1 MLRQKRILIRIVI
14 FISLLLPVFGF
25 AEVVFAQ
32 QAEDTGQ
39 DDMFEMD
46 IEELMEIEVETV
58 TTASK
63 TAQKTTEA
71 PSSVTVITADEI
83 RLYGHRTLADILR
96 SVRGFYTSYDRSYEH
111 VGVRGFSLPGDT
123 NTRILILVD
132 GFRMNENVKGHG
144 GIGNEFLLDT
154 DLIDRVEIVRG
165 PGSALYG
172 SNAVFGVINVITK
185 KGKDF
190 DGFEFSGDL
199 FTEKFSRFESQRGR
213 ITYGTEFDS
222 GLDWIISTSI
232 FSRKGR
238 MMYYPHFNERAL
250 WFAEDP
256 CAVMEPGQ
264 IWPPTGR
271 TPNDDEFSQKF
282 FTKLTLDEFTLE
294 AGFSRRKKE
303 IPTAPLGAV
312 FEPEYH
318 HYKFDTQAFI
328 GLTYQHEFSDTSSIL
343 GRLSYNAYNFRRKA
357 QFWSPQWWEYDTF
370 GYVTNPEVFDR
381 KGTWWNGELQY
392 THQPIENH
400 TLTWG
405 VEFQYNGRQDM
416 DIDRRWDDPVYV
428 IPGDEDSGVD
438 HYDSGVA
445 QYLNVQKNSRWLGFY
460 VQDEWTISDTLAL
473 NAGVR
478 YDDIQ
483 GALAR
488 DTINPRFAL
497 IHNWSDTTT
506 AKWLYGTSFRAPT
519 VQEVYYENPEQE
531 EEFYSADSRGGLET
545 ETIETYEF
553 VLEHYFKPNIRG
565 SLSIFHYKLHD
576 FINLY
581 SNTAGPPGSLRWT
594 NWGMAQATGME
605 LGLEGK
611 SQSGIWGRASYSIT
625 DATYGAPTWNT
636 YPVWDDEEEEWY
648 DETDGVTTHH
658 DARMSNSPLHLA
670 KLNVIVPVVKDKL
683 FAGFEAQYSSRR
695 KTLAEEKTNNYLVS
709 NLTFTWVDAM
719 KNMDLS
725 FGIYNVFNSKYFHPA
740 WGDNELDSVEQ
751 NGRSFLFNMRYRF

>member
-1 MLRQKRILIRIVI
+1 MVI
-14 FISLLLPVFGF
+14 FASLLLPVFGF
-25 AEVVFAQ
+25 AEIVFAQ
-32 QAEDTGQ
+32 QAEDTGPE
-39 DDMFEMD
+39 DMFEMD
-46 IEELMEIEVETV
+46 IEQLMEIEVEMV

-63 TAQKTTEA
+63 TTQKITEA

-96 SVRGFYTSYDRSYEH
+96 SVKGFYTSYDRSYEH

-123 NTRILILVD
+123 NTRVLILVD

-144 GIGNEFLLDT
+144 GIGHEFLLNT

-185 KGKDF
+185 KGKDY
-190 DGFEFSGDL
+190 DGFEFSGDM
-199 FTEKFSRFESQRGR
+199 FTEKFSRFEAQRGR
-213 ITYGTEFDS
+213 ITYGKEFNN
-222 GLDWIISTSI
+222 GLDWVISGSL
-232 FSRKGR
+232 SNRDGR
-238 MMYYPHFNERAL
+238 MMYYPHFNERAVEM
-250 WFAEDP
+250 AADP
-256 CAVMEPGQ
+256 CFVMEPGQ
-264 IWPPTGR
+264 IWPPDGY
-271 TPNDDEFSQKF
+271 TPNDDESFHKF

-294 AGFSRRKKE
+294 AGFSRRKKQ

-312 FEPEYH
+312 FEPEYQ

-343 GRLSYNAYNFRRKA
+343 GRLSYNAYNHRRKVHY
-357 QFWSPQWWEYDTF
+357 FSEQWWEYDQF
-370 GYVTNPEVFDR
+370 GYVTNPEIFDR
-381 KGTWWNGELQY
+381 RGTWWNGEVQY

-400 TLTWG
+400 QLTWG

-416 DIDRRWDDPVYV
+416 DLDRRWDEAIEAPDPCDPCEV
-428 IPGDEDSGVD
+428 IITGFDSTVE
-438 HYDSGVA
+438 
-445 QYLNVQKNSRWLGFY
+445 QFLNVRKNSRWLGFY
-460 VQDEWTISDTLAL
+460 VQDEWTMSDTWAL

-497 IHNWSDTTT
+497 INQWSETTT

-519 VQEVYYENPEQE
+519 VQEVYYQNE
-531 EEFYSADSRGGLET
+531 ESDTAQVSAESLGGLET

-581 SNTAGPPGSLRWT
+581 SHEAGPPYMLRWG
-594 NWGMAQATGME
+594 NWGMAEATGME

-611 SQSGIWGRASYSIT
+611 SQSGIWARASYSIT

-636 YPVWDDEEEEWY
+636 YPVWDPCEGEWY
-648 DETDGVTTHH
+648 DETDGVITHH
-658 DARMSNSPLHLA
+658 DARMANSPLHLA
-670 KLNVIVPVVKDKL
+670 KLNVIFPVVEDKL

-695 KTLAEEKTNNYLVS
+695 RTLAEEKSNSYLLS

-719 KNMDLS
+719 KNMDIS
-725 FGIYNVFNSKYFHPA
+725 FGIYNLFNTRYYHPA
-740 WGDNELDSVEQ
+740 WGDNELDSIEQ

>member
-1 MLRQKRILIRIVI
+1 MFV
-14 FISLLLPVFGF
+14 SLLLPVFGF
-25 AEVVFAQ
+25 AEIVFAEE
-32 QAEDTGQ
+32 AEGNSQ
-39 DDMFEMD
+39 EELLEMD
-46 IEELMEIEVETV
+46 IEQLMEIEVETV

-71 PSSVTVITADEI
+71 PSSVTIITSDEI
-83 RLYGHRTLADILR
+83 RLYGHRTLADVLR
-96 SVRGFYTSYDRSYEH
+96 SVKGFYTSYDRHYEH

-132 GFRMNENVKGHG
+132 GFRMNENVRGHG
-144 GIGNEFLLDT
+144 GIGHEFLLDT
-154 DLIDRVEIVRG
+154 DLIDRIEIVRG

-185 KGKDF
+185 KGKDY
-190 DGFEFSGDL
+190 DGFEFSGDM
-199 FTEKFSRFESQRGR
+199 FTEKFSRFEAQRGR
-213 ITYGTEFDS
+213 ITYGTQFDN
-222 GLDWIISTSI
+222 GLDWLISGSL
-232 FSRKGR
+232 FSRDGR
-238 MMYYPHFNERAL
+238 KMYYRHFDVWE
-250 WFAEDP
+250 EDP
-256 CAVMEPGQ
+256 GQ
-264 IWPPTGR
+264 GWIFPSDGH
-271 TPNDDEFSQKF
+271 TPNDDEFFHKF

-294 AGFSRRKKE
+294 AGFSKRKKA

-312 FEPEYH
+312 FEHQYRNR
-318 HYKFDTQAFI
+318 KFDTQAFI

-343 GRLSYNAYNFRRKA
+343 CRLSYNAYNHRRKIHY
-357 QFWSPQWWEYDTF
+357 FSPQWELWETL

-381 KGTWWNGELQY
+381 RGTWFNGELQY

-400 TLTWG
+400 QLTWG

-416 DIDRRWDDPVYV
+416 DLDRRWDIAIEDPCTEEV
-428 IPGDEDSGVD
+428 IGIDSSGVT
-438 HYDSGVA
+438 
-445 QYLNVQKNSRWLGFY
+445 QYLNVQKNSRWMGFY
-460 VQDEWTISDTLAL
+460 LQDEWKMSDTLAL

-519 VQEVYYENPEQE
+519 VQEVFYQNEESDTEQV
-531 EEFYSADSRGGLET
+531 SAESLGGLDT

-565 SLSIFHYKLHD
+565 NLSIFHYKLHD

-581 SNTAGPPGSLRWT
+581 SNENGPPYQLRWA

-611 SQSGIWGRASYSIT
+611 SQSGVWGRASYSVT
-625 DATYGAPTWNT
+625 DSKYGAPTWNM
-636 YPVWDDEEEEWY
+636 VDDPCEPYAE
-648 DETDGVTTHH
+648 GVTTHH

-670 KLNVIVPVVKDKL
+670 KLNVVVPIVEDKL

-695 KTLAEEKTNNYLVS
+695 KTLAEEKTNNYLLS
-709 NLTFTWVDAM
+709 NLTFTWIDAM
-719 KNMDLS
+719 KNMDIS
-725 FGIYNVFNSKYFHPA
+725 FGIYNLFNTRYYHPA
-740 WGDNELDSVEQ
+740 WGDNELDSIEQ

>member
-1 MLRQKRILIRIVI
+1 MLRQKRILIRMVV
-14 FISLLLPVFGF
+14 FASLLLPVFGF
-25 AEVVFAQ
+25 TEIVF
-32 QAEDTGQ
+32 GQ
-39 DDMFEMD
+39 DAEGNSQEELLEMD
-46 IEELMEIEVETV
+46 IEQLMEIEVETV
-58 TTASK
+58 TTATK
-63 TAQKTTEA
+63 TSTKVTDA
-71 PSSVTVITADEI
+71 PSSITVITSEEI
-83 RLYGHRTLADILR
+83 RKYGWRSLADLLR
-96 SVRGFYTSYDRSYEH
+96 SVKGFYTSYDRHYER

-144 GIGNEFLLDT
+144 GIGHEFLLDT
-154 DLIDRVEIVRG
+154 DLIKRVEIVRG

-185 KGKDF
+185 KGKDY
-190 DGFEFSGDL
+190 DGFEFSGDM
-199 FTEKFSRFESQRGR
+199 FTEDFKRGEAQRGR
-213 ITYGTEFDS
+213 ITYGKEFDN
-222 GLDWIISTSI
+222 GLDWLVSASLYG
-232 FSRKGR
+232 RDGR
-238 MMYYPHFNERAL
+238 MMYYPHFNERAV

-264 IWPPTGR
+264 IWPPDGR
-271 TPNDDEFSQKF
+271 TPNDDEFFHKF
-282 FTKLTLDEFTLE
+282 FTKLTFSEFTLE

-318 HYKFDTQAFI
+318 HYKFDTQAFV
-328 GLTYQHEFSDTSSIL
+328 GLTYEHEFSDTSSIL

-357 QFWSPQWWEYDTF
+357 QFFSEQWWEYDTF
-370 GYVTNPEVFDR
+370 GYASNPEVFDR

-405 VEFQYNGRQDM
+405 VEFQLNGRQDM
-416 DIDRRWDDPVYV
+416 DIDRRWDEPVYV

-438 HYDSGVA
+438 HYDSGVT
-445 QYLNVQKNSRWLGFY
+445 QYLNVQKNSRWLGYY
-460 VQDEWTISDTLAL
+460 VQDEYKASDTLTL
-473 NAGVR
+473 SGGVR

-488 DTINPRFAL
+488 DTINPRFAV
-497 IHNWSDTTT
+497 INRWSDATTL
-506 AKWLYGTSFRAPT
+506 KLLYGTSFRAPT

-531 EEFYSADSRGGLET
+531 EEFYSADSRGGLDT

-581 SNTAGPPGSLRWT
+581 SNSNGPPSGLRWT

-605 LGLEGK
+605 LGLEAK
-611 SQSGIWGRASYSIT
+611 SKSGIWTRASYSIT
-625 DATYGAPTWNT
+625 DTEYGAPTWNMVH
-636 YPVWDDEEEEWY
+636 YEEEGEEW
-648 DETDGVTTHH
+648 DEAEGVAGHH
-658 DARMSNSPLHLA
+658 GARMSNSPLHLA
-670 KLNVIVPVVKDKL
+670 KLNVIVPIVEDKL

-695 KTLAEEKTNNYLVS
+695 KTLAEEKTNSYLLS

-719 KNMDLS
+719 KNIDIS
-725 FGIYNVFNSKYFHPA
+725 FGIYNLFNTRYYHPA
-740 WGDNELDSVEQ
+740 WGDNELDSIEQ
-751 NGRSFLFNMRYRF
+751 NGRSFLFNLTYRF

>member
-1 MLRQKRILIRIVI
+1 MKQIKHSFSTMRYFVVILLVAVALNEPL
-14 FISLLLPVFGF
+14 S
-25 AEVVFAQ
+25 AQ
-32 QAEDTGQ
+32 EQDSNKQEDF
-39 DDMFEMD
+39 FEMSL
-46 IEELMEIEVETV
+46 EELVEIEVETV

-63 TAQKTTEA
+63 FAQKVSEA

-96 SVRGFYTSYDRSYEH
+96 SVKGFYTSYDRSYERI
-111 VGVRGFSLPGDT
+111 GVRGFSLPGDT
-123 NTRILILVD
+123 NTRVLILVD

-144 GIGNEFLLDT
+144 GIGHEFLLNT

-185 KGKDF
+185 KGKDY
-190 DGFEFSGDL
+190 DGFEFSGDM
-199 FTEKFSRFESQRGR
+199 FTEKYSRFEAQRGR
-213 ITYGTEFDS
+213 ITYGKEFDS
-222 GLDWIISTSI
+222 GLDWLISASL
-232 FSRKGR
+232 FRRDGRK
-238 MMYYPHFNERAL
+238 MYYRSFDVV
-250 WFAEDP
+250 DP
-256 CAVMEPGQ
+256 CETPEPGQ
-264 IWPPTGR
+264 IWPSDGH
-271 TPNDDEFSQKF
+271 TPNDDEFFQKF
-282 FTKLTLDEFTLE
+282 FTKLTFDEFTLE
-294 AGFSRRKKE
+294 AGFSKRGKE

-312 FEPEYH
+312 FEHQYH
-318 HYKFDTQAFI
+318 NWKFDTQAFI

-343 GRLSYNAYNFRRKA
+343 GRLSYNAYNHRRKIHY
-357 QFWSPQWWEYDTF
+357 FSPQWWEYDDY
-370 GYVTNPEVFDR
+370 GYVTNPETYDR
-381 KGTWWNGELQY
+381 RGTWFNGELQY

-400 TLTWG
+400 KLTWG

-416 DIDRRWDDPVYV
+416 DLDRRWDAVILADPC
-428 IPGDEDSGVD
+428 DEESEVLGYNSGV
-438 HYDSGVA
+438 V

-460 VQDEWTISDTLAL
+460 VQDEWKMSDTLML

-497 IHNWSDTTT
+497 INQWSDATTL
-506 AKWLYGTSFRAPT
+506 KLLYGTSFRAPT
-519 VQEVYYENPEQE
+519 VQEVYYQNEESDTEQV
-531 EEFYSADSRGGLET
+531 SAESLGGLET

-581 SNTAGPPGSLRWT
+581 SWEGGPPSQLRWE

-611 SQSGIWGRASYSIT
+611 SQSGIWGRASYSVT
-625 DATYGAPTWNT
+625 DTEYGAPTWNVDNSDPCE
-636 YPVWDDEEEEWY
+636 PVTE
-648 DETDGVTTHH
+648 GVATHH
-658 DARMSNSPLHLA
+658 GARMPNSPLHLA
-670 KLNVIVPVVKDKL
+670 KLNVVVPIVEDKL

-695 KTLAEEKTNNYLVS
+695 KTLAEEKTNNYLLS
-709 NLTFTWVDAM
+709 NLTLTWVDAM
-719 KNMDLS
+719 KNMDIS
-725 FGIYNVFNSKYFHPA
+725 FGIYNLFNTRYYHPA
-740 WGDNELDSVEQ
+740 WGDNELDSIEQ